1 MSNSTCR
8 HPVTG
13 WNNGSHYINTQPDS
27 AIKWKKHYQ
36 KHLYSHLTAGY
47 GMYSSPSMCF
57 STSPTQRTERGSC
70 AESKAHDPFIRT
82 EHLSYRPQS
91 QLTAAARCLPSIT
104 ALIMPTKAEGA
115 LWLVPR
121 LSLSRPLSFFQH
133 GSSVMRCHSSTMQ
146 RSRNTLHPPR
156 SGSTACLSEPQGF

>member
-1 MSNSTCR
+1 M
-8 HPVTG
+8 
-13 WNNGSHYINTQPDS
+13 
-27 AIKWKKHYQ
+27 KKKKHYQ

-47 GMYSSPSMCF
+47 GVYSSPSMCF
-57 STSPTQRTERGSC
+57 STSAPTQRTERGSC
-70 AESKAHDPFIRT
+70 AESKAHAPFIGT

-121 LSLSRPLSFFQH
+121 LPLSPSFI
-133 GSSVMRCHSSTMQ
+133 
-146 RSRNTLHPPR
+146 
-156 SGSTACLSEPQGF
+156 LSAWKLCNEMPFKHNAALP